1 MKTITL
7 TDKQFDNLFYYL
19 DEKVNQIVDTSV
31 EYQDSEL
38 LEDFEDLFEVYD
50 IIGEIKNEYE
60 KKLEIAQAKQ
70 PKAEWQY
77 DSQISVT
84 SAGCFIAS
92 DDYNNSITNEFHYDQ
107 SWY

>member
-38 LEDFEDLFEVYD
+38 LEDFEDLFD
-50 IIGEIKNEYE
+50 DHTILGETKQEYE
-60 KKLEIAQAKQ
+60 KKLEKARAKQ
-70 PKAEWQY
+70 PKAEW
-77 DSQISVT
+77 
-84 SAGCFIAS
+84 
-92 DDYNNSITNEFHYDQ
+92 
-107 SWY
+107 

>member
-60 KKLEIAQAKQ
+60 KKLEIAKTKQ
-70 PKAEWQY
+70 PKAEW
-77 DSQISVT
+77 
-84 SAGCFIAS
+84 
-92 DDYNNSITNEFHYDQ
+92 
-107 SWY
+107 